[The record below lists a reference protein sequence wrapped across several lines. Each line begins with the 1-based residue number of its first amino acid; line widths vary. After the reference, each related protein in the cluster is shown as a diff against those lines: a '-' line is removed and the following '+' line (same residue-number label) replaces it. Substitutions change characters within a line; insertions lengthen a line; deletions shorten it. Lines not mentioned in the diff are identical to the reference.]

1 MEHAAKSRWPP
12 RYEQPQSANCQYLL
26 PVTGDLILCT
36 YVGDQDNQE
45 NITITLPCDL
55 RLGRRR
61 WHINGHHDPR

>member
-1 MEHAAKSRWPP
+1 MATSLRAATIS
-12 RYEQPQSANCQYLL
+12 EL
-26 PVTGDLILCT
+26 PILTASYWGSDPT